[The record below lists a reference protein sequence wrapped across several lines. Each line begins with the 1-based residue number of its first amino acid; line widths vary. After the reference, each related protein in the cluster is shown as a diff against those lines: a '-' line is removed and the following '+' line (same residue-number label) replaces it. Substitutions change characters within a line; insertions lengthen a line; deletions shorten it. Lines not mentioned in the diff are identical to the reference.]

1 MVAHRRVDGGGWLEV
16 LRGDVDF
23 SWVVVKARDCR
34 DIETSWALVEE
45 GGDLE
50 RPEAVSLKARA
61 TTKEYNIPGN
71 IS

>member
-1 MVAHRRVDGGGWLEV
+1 MFFVVAHRRVDGGGWLEV

-50 RPEAVSLKARA
+50 RPKAVSLKA
-61 TTKEYNIPGN
+61 
-71 IS
+71 